1 MTKNHQ
7 KEASSRL
14 LETISAFYADPAV
27 PSTVLRKDYSVRG
40 RGTRLLV
47 PLPLTERSAV
57 LTRMCLQA
65 TLPRG
70 SGKSVHGT
78 SQIGSAAPC
87 VPARRCVIVRVQR

>member
-7 KEASSRL
+7 KEAASRL
-14 LETISAFYADPAV
+14 LETTSASYADPAV
-27 PSTVLRKDYSVRG
+27 PSTVLQEDYSISG
-40 RGTRLLV
+40 RGTGLLV
-47 PLPLTERSAV
+47 PLSLAERSAV

-87 VPARRCVIVRVQR
+87 VPARRCFIVRVQR